1 MSLPSGLL
9 SPQENQGLKD
19 MLGMGRNGPR
29 QSLSTAVA
37 RVYVTTKQSRHKE
50 WMPLVTG
57 VVCFVKDFDRRSYY
71 ITVSRILRSHKSF
84 SEGELSCRRSVWIK
98 DVKSG
103 SRKYTTK

>member
-9 SPQENQGLKD
+9 SPQENQRLKD

-71 ITVSRILRSHKSF
+71 VTVSRILRATNL
-84 SEGELSCRRSVWIK
+84 SEGELSCRRSVWTK

-103 SRKYTTK
+103 SRKFTTK